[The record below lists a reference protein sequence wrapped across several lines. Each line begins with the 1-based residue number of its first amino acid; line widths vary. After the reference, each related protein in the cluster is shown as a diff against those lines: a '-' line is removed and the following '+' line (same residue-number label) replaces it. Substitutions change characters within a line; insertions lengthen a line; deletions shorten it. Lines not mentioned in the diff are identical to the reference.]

1 MDGKTL
7 FSGVAQSGVA
17 AIDAGTS
24 CRKAAATFQVSVSTV
39 IEWAECG
46 ASRSAAWSTGCQSGL
61 QDCRSIRIRNTR
73 ESAVGHSRRF
83 GRLPTTSGLP

>member
-39 IEWAECG
+39 IVK
-46 ASRSAAWSTGCQSGL
+46 
-61 QDCRSIRIRNTR
+61 
-73 ESAVGHSRRF
+73 SAVLSF
-83 GRLPTTSGLP
+83 GRSLPVCPYQQHSQGPSACLKRASNGHES

>member
-24 CRKAAATFQVSVSTV
+24 CRKAATTFQVSVSTV
-39 IEWAECG
+39 MEWA
-46 ASRSAAWSTGCQSGL
+46 
-61 QDCRSIRIRNTR
+61 
-73 ESAVGHSRRF
+73 RRW
-83 GRLPTTSGLP
+83 RCC